1 MVITSADFVFS
12 FCIICFI
19 NADGQPQLTH
29 FLSAF
34 CHSMP
39 VDPQVLVVGAGPSGL
54 VLALSLIQ
62 NGLSVRIIDRNPEIR
77 TGQRG
82 AGIMPRS
89 MELFE
94 LLGLSKPILDIG
106 FVTPPV
112 KTYDLHKGLECSGTF
127 EIAPYMEPT
136 AAFPYLNILCL
147 GQDHL
152 ETILRRELEEKYH
165 CPVELG
171 TELLSFSQEE
181 NRVNASLRTLDG
193 TQQDLT
199 FSWLL
204 GADGARGVVRKML
217 GLSFLGETSNID
229 KIVVGDIFI
238 EGLEQEFWHMWGDAG
253 STLISLRPTE
263 TPSLFNFILTGK
275 NIDNASMSHN
285 LDGLRETFIRCTGA
299 GNSVKWGK
307 IAWVSNYRP
316 NIRMVDNFGEG
327 RVFLAGDSA
336 HVHSFTGG
344 QGMNTGIQDSFNL
357 AWKLA
362 LVQRGLASPS
372 LLRTY
377 TEERL
382 PVIAEMLNQTTV
394 LLKQTFIKKEKPS
407 VWRRGGS
414 LLQLGVNYR
423 WSSVVVDEQS
433 DDEDDY
439 SDDEDEFPDS
449 YGEDLGA
456 QLRAGDR
463 APDAPGMLNLAL
475 EEDKPASSKRLFELF
490 GASHHTIL
498 VFVRD
503 LHRCSSILKGIASS
517 CPKGLIRTVQI
528 IRADIGRHVEC
539 GPFCA
544 DYTVE
549 DTRGHA
555 YDAYSL
561 TEGCCA
567 VVVRPDGFIGAIV
580 QDNNGLRQY
589 FRGIFGSN

>member
-1 MVITSADFVFS
+1 
-12 FCIICFI
+12 
-19 NADGQPQLTH
+19 
-29 FLSAF
+29 
-34 CHSMP
+34 MP
-39 VDPQVLVVGAGPSGL
+39 VDTKHPQVLVVGAGPSGL
-54 VLALSLIQ
+54 VLALSLLQ
-62 NGLSVRIIDRNPEIR
+62 NGVSVRIIDKNPEIR
-77 TGQRG
+77 AGQRG

-112 KTYDLHKGLECSGTF
+112 KTYDLYKGLECSGTF

-171 TELLSFSQEE
+171 TELLSFSQEKDY
-181 NRVNASLRTLDG
+181 VNATLRTLDG

-229 KIVVGDIFI
+229 KIVVGDIF
-238 EGLEQEFWHMWGDAG
+238 FWHMWGDAG

-275 NIDNASMSHN
+275 NIDNASMSHD
-285 LDGLRETFIRCTGA
+285 LDGLRESFIRCTGA
-299 GNSVKWGK
+299 GESVKWGK
-307 IAWVSNYRP
+307 ITWVSNYRP
-316 NIRMVDNFGEG
+316 NIRMVDSFGEG

-439 SDDEDEFPDS
+439 SDDEDDFPDS

-463 APDAPGMLNLAL
+463 APDAPGLLNLTL
-475 EEDKPASSKRLFELF
+475 EEDRPATSKRLFELF
-490 GASHHTIL
+490 GVSHHTIL
-498 VFVRD
+498 VF
-503 LHRCSSILKGIASS
+503 
-517 CPKGLIRTVQI
+517 GLIRTVQI
-528 IRADIGRHVEC
+528 VRADFGRHVEC

-580 QDNNGLRQY
+580 QDNDGLRQY